1 MLLTFICRFCY
12 QGQFMKVQM
21 GAGSI
26 LDFCSDVDI
35 DTGQR
40 ISDDIILIFSSQLSL
55 KFTLISTSIFKARSS
70 LCF

>member
-1 MLLTFICRFCY
+1 
-12 QGQFMKVQM
+12 MKSLM

-26 LDFCSDVDI
+26 LDFDSDVDI

-55 KFTLISTSIFKARSS
+55 KFTLISTSISKAQSS
-70 LCF
+70 

>member
-1 MLLTFICRFCY
+1 
-12 QGQFMKVQM
+12 MKLQM

-26 LDFCSDVDI
+26 LDFGSNIDI
-35 DTGQR
+35 DIAQR

-55 KFTLISTSIFKARSS
+55 KFTLISSSISKAQSS

>member
-1 MLLTFICRFCY
+1 
-12 QGQFMKVQM
+12 MKLQM
-21 GAGSI
+21 ESGMIKELGSDI
-26 LDFCSDVDI
+26 DV

-55 KFTLISTSIFKARSS
+55 KFTLISTSISKAQSS